1 MPQVI
6 TSVSISARP
15 EKELPVRFTLHR
27 ENEASPVMV
36 ILGDCEVYIHLSV
49 ADAERIVDTLREAV
63 LELMKVP
70 VIMERTLGGDY

>member
-27 ENEASPVMV
+27 ENEASPIMV
-36 ILGDCEVYIHLSV
+36 ILGDCEVYLHLNIK
-49 ADAERIVDTLREAV
+49 DAERLTDCIREAV
-63 LELMKVP
+63 WDLKNLVP
-70 VIMERTLGGDY
+70 KEEEEKNED